1 MKFHFRSLPAKS
13 KVFGI
18 SALLALVIVSATT
31 SSQPTKVAS
40 RAQVAPLPPGGAVC
54 IGSPCSADVDCHNL
68 CGYKEIC
75 ANAGPVVPPSG
86 GLCIPLICDLTTGVG
101 KCALKGVGMPS
112 PTPSPVTTM
121 YPTSNPSISLTPPPP
136 ISHTPP
142 TVSEAFFTP
151 ASFSPPVPPATMVKI
166 CLDYFKCSDSDVK
179 IDGAV
184 LNGKIPSSTV
194 TTVPFVSGK
203 SICANVKNLT
213 EYTQF
218 GSSAKL
224 AMMTYCA
231 SKTPPTP
238 SFSPTKSPTFCKAT
252 NNCPTKSIGDAN
264 CDGVVTVVDFEI
276 FRSEISGEKSSCE
289 ANFDGVNGV
298 DMNDYRIWYLTVQG
312 IK

>member
-31 SSQPTKVAS
+31 SNQPTKVAS
-40 RAQVAPLPPGGAVC
+40 RAQVAPVPPGSAVC
-54 IGSPCSADVDCHNL
+54 IGSPCAADVDCHNL
-68 CGYKEIC
+68 CGYKEVC
-75 ANAGPVVPPSG
+75 ANAGPVVPPVG

-112 PTPSPVTTM
+112 PTPSPITTVL
-121 YPTSNPSISLTPPPP
+121 PTINPSIVMSPPP
-136 ISHTPP
+136 ISMTPP

-151 ASFSPPVPPATMVKI
+151 ASFTPPVPPATTVKI
-166 CLDYFKCSDSDVK
+166 CLDYFKCSDSDAK

-184 LNGKIPSSTV
+184 LNGKIPSTTV
-194 TTVPFVSGK
+194 TAAPFISGK
-203 SICANVKNLT
+203 SICANVKDLA
-213 EYTQF
+213 EYTLF
-218 GSSAKL
+218 GSGAKR
-224 AMMTYCA
+224 AMMAHCA
-231 SKTPPTP
+231 SKIPLTP
-238 SFSPTKSPTFCKAT
+238 SIIPTKPPSFCKAT
-252 NNCPTKSIGDAN
+252 NNCQTKSIGDAN

-276 FRSEISGEKSSCE
+276 FRSEISGEKTSCE